1 MITVVDTSGSM
12 DGIKIKEVKDTLKT
26 MLEELGEKDTLTLIK
41 FDREAEAL
49 FEYLSPKLKKKEIIE
64 IIENKLSPEN
74 STQIF
79 SGMDKAFEL
88 I

>member
-1 MITVVDTSGSM
+1 MLDELGQN
-12 DGIKIKEVKDTLKT
+12 DTLS
-26 MLEELGEKDTLTLIK
+26 LIK

-49 FEYLSPKLKKKEIIE
+49 FEYLSPKLKKKEITE
-64 IIENKLSPEN
+64 IIDNKLMAEN

-88 I
+88 IKNRKN